1 MVRAT
6 AKNLRR
12 RTRKL
17 LQEPAPRS
25 QGCEVARVLT
35 GLDTNIGNKFPLGG
49 IWKALRKL
57 LLEPGFFAFRQKARK
72 QGDGLTAPTSIN
84 KRPLQLTELGARAT
98 QVTRNGV
105 ISEMLYRTAPRMM

>member
-1 MVRAT
+1 MRAT
-6 AKNLRR
+6 AENLRR

-49 IWKALRKL
+49 IWKASRKL
-57 LLEPGFFAFRQKARK
+57 LFEPGFLPSAKK
-72 QGDGLTAPTSIN
+72 QESKETD
-84 KRPLQLTELGARAT
+84 
-98 QVTRNGV
+98 
-105 ISEMLYRTAPRMM
+105 

>member
-25 QGCEVARVLT
+25 QGCEVARVLI

-57 LLEPGFFAFRQKARK
+57 LFEPGFLPSAKK
-72 QGDGLTAPTSIN
+72 QESREKD
-84 KRPLQLTELGARAT
+84 
-98 QVTRNGV
+98 
-105 ISEMLYRTAPRMM
+105 

>member
-1 MVRAT
+1 VRAT

-49 IWKALRKL
+49 TWKASRKL
-57 LLEPGFFAFRQKARK
+57 LFEPGFLPSVEK
-72 QGDGLTAPTSIN
+72 QESRETD
-84 KRPLQLTELGARAT
+84 
-98 QVTRNGV
+98 
-105 ISEMLYRTAPRMM
+105 